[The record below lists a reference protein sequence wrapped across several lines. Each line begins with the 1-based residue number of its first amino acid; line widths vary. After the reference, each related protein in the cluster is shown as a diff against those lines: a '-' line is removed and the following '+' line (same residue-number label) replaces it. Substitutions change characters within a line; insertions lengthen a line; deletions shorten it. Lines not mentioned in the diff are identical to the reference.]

1 MVFKIPK
8 MMIPLFFRLC
18 LINVFYVHLLT
29 LRLIE
34 ILFINH

>member
-1 MVFKIPK
+1 MEFKITK
-8 MMIPLFFRLC
+8 RMISLFFRLC